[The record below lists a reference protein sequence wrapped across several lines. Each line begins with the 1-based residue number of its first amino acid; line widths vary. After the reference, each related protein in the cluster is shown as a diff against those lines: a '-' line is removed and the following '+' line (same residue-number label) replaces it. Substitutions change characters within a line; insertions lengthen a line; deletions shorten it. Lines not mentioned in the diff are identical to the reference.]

1 MIKMEIMKEDVK
13 EDALNWVDQFEETK
27 QWLGRF
33 KIGTTKVR
41 YAKYLMMYVAHTGL
55 NPKQLI
61 ELKQNQK
68 NHDSEKVLDRFVAE
82 ADIPQSTLRNISIA
96 VKSFYKWNYE
106 DLARACGTVTRTK
119 MKPYR
124 TPTQK
129 DLKTFIVG
137 TNPRDKALILFMS
150 ATRIREETIT
160 LLNWSHVWKDLFE
173 EPRDPPHIGVMAKEL
188 KGKGSKNYA
197 DLEQHTFLTPDAKAA
212 LLAYKE
218 WREERTGET
227 ITPENPLFISAYAR
241 SKKKE
246 RIGTDLIRKTFE
258 RASKR
263 TGLKFSAHDVG
274 RFTQTQLENAR
285 IQPNWIKKITGHK
298 IKGEENPY
306 SRPKIEKLREAY
318 ESAIPFLTTEIEE
331 VTPIETEQTINEL
344 RKQLEVRNHEI
355 EEIKRINQEGLKTM
369 NKVIVDV
376 NKRVDDLTETAE
388 KLKLNREYVIDE
400 LKKTVIKEL
409 SKRTRKKSK
418 REK

>member
-1 MIKMEIMKEDVK
+1 MEIAK

-41 YAKYLMMYVAHTGL
+41 YAKYLMTYVAHTRL
-55 NPKQLI
+55 SPKQLI

-82 ADIPQSTLRNISIA
+82 ADIPESTLRNISIA

-106 DLARACGTVTRTK
+106 DLARACGRVDRVK
-119 MKPYR
+119 LKPYR

-129 DLKTFIVG
+129 ELKTFIVG
-137 TNPRDKALILFMS
+137 ANPRDKAIILFMS

-160 LLNWSHVWKDLFE
+160 LLNWGHVWHDLFV

-197 DLEQHTFLTPDAKAA
+197 DLEQHTFLTPDAKAV

-227 ITPENPLFISAYAR
+227 ITPESPLFISAYAR

-258 RASKR
+258 RASER

-274 RFTQTQLENAR
+274 RFTQTQLENAK

-306 SRPKIEKLREAY
+306 SRPKVEKLREAY
-318 ESAIPFLTTEIEE
+318 ESAIPFLTTEIREI
-331 VTPIETEQTINEL
+331 TPDVMQQTIEDLRREFQEMQNQLKKYDVEL
-344 RKQLEVRNHEI
+344 LAVS
-355 EEIKRINQEGLKTM
+355 
-369 NKVIVDV
+369 
-376 NKRVDDLTETAE
+376 ETV
-388 KLKLNREYVIDE
+388 L
-400 LKKTVIKEL
+400 LKKT
-409 SKRTRKKSK
+409 
-418 REK
+418 